1 MDEQEYLQPG
11 FDPNTLKVAEL
22 RGILLEHNVD
32 YPSSAKKA
40 QLVELFNSQIA
51 PKARRI
57 LGARSRV
64 KASVQGII
72 DMESE
77 GASLAEATP
86 RRSSRRTTRMGTA
99 ETEDEV
105 EDYSRRSPRKRSV
118 SAKRQLNKS
127 ARPSEALAAE
137 PEDQQPPPSTRK
149 TRNSASRQ
157 TILPSDGQRDSV
169 LPQIKLSASDEEKE
183 ASVFSSQNPFQ
194 SGSPLARSPDRS
206 DRRKTTGMTSERRRK
221 SEAARRQTDFP
232 IPPRAGD
239 ERGDNYTPSS
249 TRVIPASRGFG
260 IPLSRLPASPNEPLN
275 GVIKKEEVEDDYS
288 LEPGEEFTPEG
299 TAEVA
304 GSGPIV
310 RRPRGGIQNAAS
322 TSMLWV
328 IVIALLSGYFAWWRK
343 EKLEVGYCGYGK
355 STTSMHVPEDDW
367 TNVLRPQCEPC
378 PPNAICRPDFEATCN
393 DDYVLVP
400 NPLSLGGLVPL
411 APVCEPDSQKLRKIA
426 VLSDEAIRVL
436 RARAADVE
444 CGEVALGKDEE
455 AGVSEAYLRQVLY
468 DLKAPSLS
476 DEGFSQLWRNALED
490 VSNREEVVYH
500 QDGQG
505 QTYLQST
512 SLASVPLRCAIRKSI
527 SGSMARYQVELSGIL
542 FFAFLAFSLRK
553 SISSN
558 RVYQSQ
564 VTGLVH
570 IALKH
575 LTRQARDHPREPWIA
590 IAHLRD
596 QVLQHEFNTERR
608 RKLWDGVQKIV
619 EMNSNVRAGEREIS
633 GEVMRTWT
641 WIGGRVALGGKE
653 GESEAVVG
661 FDNDS
666 NVGGGSR
673 EKKWTSYPRVIA

>member
-22 RGILLEHNVD
+22 RGILLEHNVE

-40 QLVELFNSQIA
+40 QLVELFNSQIL

-118 SAKRQLNKS
+118 SAKRQLNKP
-127 ARPSEALAAE
+127 AKPSEPHTAE

-157 TILPSDGQRDSV
+157 TILPSDGQRDLLV
-169 LPQIKLSASDEEKE
+169 PQIKFSASDEENE

-194 SGSPLARSPDRS
+194 SGSPLATSPDRS
-206 DRRKTTGMTSERRRK
+206 DRRKRRRK
-221 SEAARRQTDFP
+221 SVSARRHTDFP
-232 IPPRAGD
+232 VPHAGD
-239 ERGDNYTPSS
+239 EREDNYTPSN
-249 TRVIPASRGFG
+249 TRVIPASRSFG
-260 IPLSRLPASPNEPLN
+260 IPLSRLPAGPGEPPN

-299 TAEVA
+299 AAEVA
-304 GSGPIV
+304 GSGPVV

-355 STTSMHVPEDDW
+355 STTSMHVAQEDW

-400 NPLSLGGLVPL
+400 NPLSLGGLIPL

-426 VLSDEAIRVL
+426 ILSDEAIRVL

-476 DEGFSQLWRNALED
+476 DEEFRQLWRNALED

-505 QTYLQST
+505 QTCLQST

-527 SGSMARYQVELSGIL
+527 SGSMARYRVELSGIM

-553 SISSN
+553 SISSS
-558 RVYQSQ
+558 RVYQNQ
-564 VTGLVH
+564 VTKLVH

-575 LTRQARDHPREPWIA
+575 LARQARDHPREPWIA

-596 QVLQHEFNTERR
+596 QVLQHEFNTDRR

-641 WIGGRVALGGKE
+641 WIGG
-653 GESEAVVG
+653 
-661 FDNDS
+661 
-666 NVGGGSR
+666 
-673 EKKWTSYPRVIA
+673 